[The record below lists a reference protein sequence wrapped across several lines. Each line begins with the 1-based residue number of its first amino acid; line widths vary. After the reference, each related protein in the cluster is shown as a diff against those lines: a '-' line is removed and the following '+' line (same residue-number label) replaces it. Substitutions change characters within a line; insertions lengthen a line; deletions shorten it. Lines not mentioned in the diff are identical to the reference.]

1 MKDHKQISYCEQGT
15 QKTPMQVL
23 HRLLPALQ
31 ISGYKNAQ
39 TAIFEDGCQA
49 IIDYKSTKT
58 PSLWARIFHRQ
69 TQDIQLTISVS
80 KCSNDNCSFDIYS
93 ELVSAH

>member
-1 MKDHKQISYCEQGT
+1 
-15 QKTPMQVL
+15 MQVL
-23 HRLLPALQ
+23 HGILPALQ
-31 ISGYKNAQ
+31 ISGYKSAQ

-49 IIDYKSTKT
+49 IIDYKSTKI
-58 PSLWARIFHRQ
+58 PSLWARAFNRQ

-93 ELVSAH
+93 ELVSVQK